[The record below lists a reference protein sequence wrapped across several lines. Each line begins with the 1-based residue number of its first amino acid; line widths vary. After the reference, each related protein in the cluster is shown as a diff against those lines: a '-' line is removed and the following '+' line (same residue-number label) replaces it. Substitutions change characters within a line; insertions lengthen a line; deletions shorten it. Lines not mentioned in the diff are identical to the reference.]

1 MSDAGRHIFVVDD
14 NADNRAVLARRLVR
28 RGYRVSEAASGEEF
42 LASLDGT
49 THALDLVLLDLM
61 MPGLGGLGVLARLR
75 QREPT
80 RDLPVNFEVLVA
92 RIETHLRVRN
102 GMEMI
107 RAQRDTMEA
116 LALVDPLTGT
126 YNRRGFEGRLADELE
141 RMRRFGRPLAL
152 LFFDIDHFKQ
162 INDTY
167 GHPAGD
173 VVLRWL
179 GARLLGLL
187 RATDTVAR
195 IGGEEFCVI
204 MPEVDGAQAMDAA
217 ERIRKSIEQEPVR
230 VGDDLI
236 AVMVSGGVAEAH
248 AEEVSGAAL
257 VRRADIALYHAKEG
271 GRNRI
276 VLYTDRFDDERRGQ
290 HGSQ

>member
-1 MSDAGRHIFVVDD
+1 
-14 NADNRAVLARRLVR
+14 
-28 RGYRVSEAASGEEF
+28 
-42 LASLDGT
+42 
-49 THALDLVLLDLM
+49 
-61 MPGLGGLGVLARLR
+61 
-75 QREPT
+75 
-80 RDLPVNFEVLVA
+80 VNFEVLVA
-92 RIETHLRVRN
+92 RIETHLRVRD